1 MSILLISDL
10 EIGLWLELEHVLE
23 HVLSYILSN
32 HKVSTAREA
41 FARVQWASQIH
52 LTLKNLIHQPL
63 LLLLVTPFLHV
74 EVMVE

>member
-10 EIGLWLELEHVLE
+10 EIGLWLELE